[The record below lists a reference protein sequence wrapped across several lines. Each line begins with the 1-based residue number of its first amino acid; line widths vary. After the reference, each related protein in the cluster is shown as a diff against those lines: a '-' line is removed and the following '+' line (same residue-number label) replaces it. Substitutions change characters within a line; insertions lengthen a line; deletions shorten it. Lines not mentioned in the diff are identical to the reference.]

1 MVRAAL
7 ANATTAALAVFSAMP
22 AATAAASSSGSG
34 WISVNVPW
42 QDLNTLSSAVMS
54 VPVTVGFEPG
64 LTSAQISQ
72 LTAMVPDIIA
82 AQTQLSGAAQSDV
95 APSLTTGGLARRS
108 CTDQTACYASTCW
121 VPFLGVSCIGCSS
134 ISC

>member
-1 MVRAAL
+1 MVRAVL
-7 ANATTAALAVFSAMP
+7 ATSAALAVFSAMP
-22 AATAAASSSGSG
+22 AASYAASA
-34 WISVNVPW
+34 PTTA
-42 QDLNTLSSAVMS
+42 QDLFSSVANSLQLS

-82 AQTQLSGAAQSDV
+82 AQTELSGAAQSNV
-95 APSLTTGGLARRS
+95 APNLTTGTGLARRS

>member
-7 ANATTAALAVFSAMP
+7 ATSAALAVFSAMP
-22 AATAAASSSGSG
+22 AASYAASAPTTSA
-34 WISVNVPW
+34 
-42 QDLNTLSSAVMS
+42 QDLFSSVANSLQMS
-54 VPVTVGFEPG
+54 VAVTVGFEPG
-64 LTSAQISQ
+64 LTSAQIAQ

-82 AQTQLSGAAQSDV
+82 AQTELSGAAQNNI